1 MSKKSQ
7 NRVSVTGRPRV
18 ENGNTEDSNST
29 DFFGCIAR
37 VLVIAIVIAFIGGII
52 WFLWKIEFIQFVIYA
67 LTSGAVNLAHP
78 EKSMISLD
86 IINFL

>member
-29 DFFGCIAR
+29 DFWGCIAC
-37 VLVIAIVIAFIGGII
+37 VLVFAIIGGII
-52 WFLWKIEFIQFVIYA
+52 WFLWKIEFIQFVIYV